1 MRIGIDAHAAE
12 RDGTGNCTYI
22 RNLLRQL
29 GQLDK
34 ENLYFIYATDP
45 SHSFYKEI
53 ENLANFS
60 IRKIP
65 VKNPCL
71 RIPFFLAGLTW
82 KDRLDILHVQYI
94 APPLHRGKLIVTIH
108 DLGHFFIPQSFS
120 RFEVLRSKILIPQS
134 ARKAARILTGSFY
147 SRATIIERF
156 GISPDKISVTP
167 YGVAEDF
174 FQAQKEVFKAEG
186 KDFQDKENL
195 KIKTI
200 LKKYGI
206 QKPYILSLSRLNLRK
221 NLALVIESYN
231 LLKNRNNLPHK
242 LVIAGKPDVKAGEI
256 KKMASSSAFCREIIF
271 TGYIHDQDLPYVYSQ
286 AELFLFLSEFEGFGL
301 PVLEAMACGVP
312 VLTTAKTSLPEVAGE
327 AALYVSTLSPLEI
340 VTKIEAL
347 LFDQNFRSLL
357 VTKGRQ
363 RASMFTWE
371 KTAKLTLEIYR
382 QAAENKKI

>member
-45 SHSFYKEI
+45 SHPFYKEI
-53 ENLANFS
+53 APFPNFS

-65 VKNPCL
+65 VKNPFL
-71 RIPFFLAGLTW
+71 RIPFFLAALTW

-94 APPLHRGKLIVTIH
+94 APPFHRGKLIVTIH
-108 DLGHFFIPQSFS
+108 DLGHFLIPQSFS

-147 SRATIIERF
+147 SRTTIIERF
-156 GISPDKISVTP
+156 GLPPDKIAVTP
-167 YGVAEDF
+167 YGVAVDF
-174 FQAQKEVFKAEG
+174 FEEKEEFFKDEKG
-186 KDFQDKENL
+186 DSKDKGNL
-195 KIKTI
+195 KGETI

-206 QKPYILSLSRLNLRK
+206 EKPYILSLSRLNLRK
-221 NLALVIESYN
+221 NLALLIESYN

-242 LVIAGKPDVKAGEI
+242 LIIAGKPDIKARKI
-256 KKMASSSAFCREIIF
+256 KKMASSSTFCHDIIF
-271 TGYIHDQDLPYVYSQ
+271 TGYINDKDLPYVYSQ
-286 AELFLFLSEFEGFGL
+286 AELFVFLSEFEGFGL

-327 AALYVSTLSPLEI
+327 AALYVSNLSPHEI
-340 VTKIEAL
+340 ATKIEAL
-347 LFDQNFRSLL
+347 LFDQNLRSLL
-357 VTKGRQ
+357 VTRGRQ
-363 RASMFTWE
+363 RTSMFTWE

-382 QAAENKKI
+382 QVVES